1 MRKDTEPRG
10 PYRAQAPSP
19 EISRGAGMNPAPNRS
34 WVSEAA
40 VSWSKQAE
48 AGDRREGKHGHH
60 QQAEVPGGEPAHK
73 MLKLWAEENYNVG
86 KNQSAVINILFPT
99 KKSSKV

>member
-1 MRKDTEPRG
+1 
-10 PYRAQAPSP
+10 
-19 EISRGAGMNPAPNRS
+19 MNPTINQS

-40 VSWSKQAE
+40 VSQSKQAE
-48 AGDRREGKHGHH
+48 AGDRREGKHWHH
-60 QQAEVPGGEPAHK
+60 QQAEVLGEEPAHM

-86 KNQSAVINILFPT
+86 KNQSVVINILFPT